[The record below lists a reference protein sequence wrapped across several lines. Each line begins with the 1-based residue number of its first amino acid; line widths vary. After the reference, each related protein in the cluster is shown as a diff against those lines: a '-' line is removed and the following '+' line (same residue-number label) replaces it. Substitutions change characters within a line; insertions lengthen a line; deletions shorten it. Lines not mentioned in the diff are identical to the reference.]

1 MHVVADHHQNAA
13 TYALLFGHGNA
24 YYVGHYDSH
33 AKEFAPLGVPTTAA
47 GMPHADSR
55 RRLSST
61 ARAVVGAWPL
71 LNNSG
76 ASTVGPSAELRD
88 TLPTG
93 GAGTL
98 FPEAA
103 QLTIPFFEALEQP
116 QGITISFSIQLNKP
130 PTNAPR
136 STILGRSDDTWGIE
150 WWGGSVLNFW
160 VRGGKAGAFRGIQ
173 AQLPAQ
179 AASGWVRVAMS
190 YDAHAEYDRS
200 IRMSA
205 DGESLKEIGDGR
217 KEPGSLSGPIAKSNA
232 GLRSTGLDAF
242 DIADIKI
249 FGGAM
254 TKDELATL
262 TAAAVPSPAP
272 QPAKR
277 PPAPKPK
284 PVGPRA
290 GGPPPGWP
298 MNNMSDTPSYYSFNP
313 HATVRPKPAARF
325 LFCRADSLRLL
336 RCLKSGRL
344 ESIS

>member
-1 MHVVADHHQNAA
+1 MQH
-13 TYALLFGHGNA
+13 
-24 YYVGHYDSH
+24 
-33 AKEFAPLGVPTTAA
+33 
-47 GMPHADSR
+47 MDSR

-61 ARAVVGAWPL
+61 APAVVGAWPL

-76 ASTVGPSAELRD
+76 ASTVGPPAELRD

-116 QGITISFSIQLNKP
+116 QGITISLSIQLNKP

-136 STILGRSDDTWGIE
+136 STIFGRSDDTWGIE

-160 VRGGKAGAFRGIQ
+160 VRGSTARGAFRGIQ

-190 YDAHAEYDRS
+190 YDAKESYDSS
-200 IRMSA
+200 ILMSA
-205 DGESLKEIGDGR
+205 NGESLKEIGGGR
-217 KEPGSLSGPIAKSNA
+217 KEPGSLTGPIAKSNA

-313 HATVRPKPAARF
+313 HATVRARS
-325 LFCRADSLRLL
+325 LPFCRADSLRWL

-344 ESIS
+344 EWIS

>member
-1 MHVVADHHQNAA
+1 MQH
-13 TYALLFGHGNA
+13 
-24 YYVGHYDSH
+24 
-33 AKEFAPLGVPTTAA
+33 
-47 GMPHADSR
+47 MDSR

-61 ARAVVGAWPL
+61 APAVVGAWPL

-76 ASTVGPSAELRD
+76 ASTVGPPAELRD

-103 QLTIPFFEALEQP
+103 HLTIPFFEALEQP
-116 QGITISFSIQLNKP
+116 QGITISLSIQLNKP

-136 STILGRSDDTWGIE
+136 STIFGRSDDTWGIE

-160 VRGGKAGAFRGIQ
+160 VRGSTARGAFRGIQ

-190 YDAHAEYDRS
+190 YDAKESYDSS
-200 IRMSA
+200 ILMSA
-205 DGESLKEIGDGR
+205 NGESLKEIGGGR
-217 KEPGSLSGPIAKSNA
+217 KEPGSLTGPIAKSNA

-313 HATVRPKPAARF
+313 HATVRARS
-325 LFCRADSLRLL
+325 LPFCRADSLRWL

-344 ESIS
+344 EWIS

>member
-24 YYVGHYDSH
+24 YYVGHYDSD

-47 GMPHADSR
+47 GMQHMDSR

-61 ARAVVGAWPL
+61 APAVVGAWPL

-76 ASTVGPSAELRD
+76 ASTVGPPAELRD

-116 QGITISFSIQLNKP
+116 QGITISLSIQLNKP

-136 STILGRSDDTWGIE
+136 STIFGRSDDTWGIE

-160 VRGGKAGAFRGIQ
+160 VRGSTARGAFRGIQ

-190 YDAHAEYDRS
+190 YDANAEFSAS
-200 IRMSA
+200 ILMSA
-205 DGESLKEIGDGR
+205 NGESLKEIGGGR
-217 KEPGSLSGPIAKSNA
+217 KEPGSLTGPIAKSNA

-313 HATVRPKPAARF
+313 HATVRARS
-325 LFCRADSLRLL
+325 LPFCRADSLRLL
-336 RCLKSGRL
+336 RWLNTGRL
-344 ESIS
+344 EWIS

>member
-1 MHVVADHHQNAA
+1 MQH
-13 TYALLFGHGNA
+13 
-24 YYVGHYDSH
+24 
-33 AKEFAPLGVPTTAA
+33 
-47 GMPHADSR
+47 MDSR

-61 ARAVVGAWPL
+61 APAVVGAWPL

-76 ASTVGPSAELRD
+76 ASTVGPPAELRD

-116 QGITISFSIQLNKP
+116 QGITISLSIQLNKP

-136 STILGRSDDTWGIE
+136 STIFGRSDDTWGIE

-160 VRGGKAGAFRGIQ
+160 VRGSTARGAFRGIQ

-190 YDAHAEYDRS
+190 YDANAEFSAS
-200 IRMSA
+200 ILMSA
-205 DGESLKEIGDGR
+205 NGESLKEIGGGR
-217 KEPGSLSGPIAKSNA
+217 KEPGSLTGPIAKSNA

-313 HATVRPKPAARF
+313 HATVRARS
-325 LFCRADSLRLL
+325 LPFCRADWSSVAALAKYRQA
-336 RCLKSGRL
+336 
-344 ESIS
+344 